1 MGLFQK
7 CIDRIFYIKCFISID
22 RISKGVAIKT
32 F

>member
-7 CIDRIFYIKCFISID
+7 CIDKIFYIFFISID
-22 RISKGVAIKT
+22 RISKGVAIKK